1 MLNIEEF
8 DIKLDSDIIGRNFIY
23 CQELDS
29 TNQVLLNTKEY
40 DKHGTVLLTEHQLKG
55 RGRRNRTWDSAKELN
70 LTFSIL
76 LKDGINHDLVNVYNL
91 GTSLAVCQAIENLY
105 QLSVKLKWPNDVL
118 INDKKIAGILLESVS
133 KGNKIEKIVIGIGI
147 NVNQPSFRGEFNYPP
162 TSVRLEFKQNVSRER
177 LLSEVLNNFE
187 NIMEIIAE
195 NPDKIL
201 EEWKT
206 KSRMLGE
213 RVKIEG
219 DDEIKVGL
227 FTDLDDKG
235 FMILKTGK
243 GLEKITYG
251 DVSLRKEQ
259 E

>member
-8 DIKLDSDIIGRNFIY
+8 DIKLDTDVIGRNFIY

-29 TNQVLLNTKEY
+29 TNQELLSTKEY
-40 DKHGTVLLTEHQLKG
+40 DKHGTVLLAENQLKG
-55 RGRRNRTWDSAKELN
+55 RGRRNRVWDSTKELN
-70 LTFSIL
+70 LTFSVL
-76 LKDGINHDLVNVYNL
+76 LKDDIDQELVNVYNL

-118 INDKKIAGILLESVS
+118 INDKKIAGILCESVS
-133 KGNKIEKIVIGIGI
+133 KGNKVEKIVIGIGV
-147 NVNQPSFRGEFNYPP
+147 NVNQPSFKGDYIYPP
-162 TSVRLEFKQNVSRER
+162 TSVRLEFRQNVSRER
-177 LLSEVLNNFE
+177 LLSEILNNFE
-187 NIMEIIAE
+187 KIMSQVAE
-195 NPDKIL
+195 DPEKIL

-219 DDEIKVGL
+219 DDEVKVGL

-235 FMILKTGK
+235 FMILKTGE
-243 GLEKITYG
+243 GIEKITYG
-251 DVSLRKEQ
+251 DVSLRKE
-259 E
+259 